1 MRCLISVISRVIVF
15 LKPGFIAH
23 RKVDWF
29 RDADKI
35 PLNPPLIKGEAKVLS
50 FNKVGSEN
58 RFLFQR
64 EK

>member
-1 MRCLISVISRVIVF
+1 
-15 LKPGFIAH
+15 
-23 RKVDWF
+23 VDWF

-64 EK
+64 GDSEYFFEVFDSIEVII